1 MVDLIKQFMRHSAV
15 GMVAFIVDFLLM
27 VALKEL
33 LGLDPLLASTIS
45 FVVSVIV
52 SYEGSMRWV
61 FVARDDISRRR
72 QFVVYMVLSAIG
84 LLLNS
89 ACMLLGQQILQFQ
102 GIDWSDDFWY
112 MVIKVLATFA
122 VTFYNFFSRRRWLDA
137 SNPRFS
143 E

>member
-61 FVARDDISRRR
+61 FVAREDISRRR